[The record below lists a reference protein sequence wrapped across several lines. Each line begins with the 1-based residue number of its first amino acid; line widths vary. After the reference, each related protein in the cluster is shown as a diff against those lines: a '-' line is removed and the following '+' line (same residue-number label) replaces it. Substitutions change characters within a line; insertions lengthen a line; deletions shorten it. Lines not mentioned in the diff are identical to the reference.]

1 MSNGRGKGTSVT
13 LEQWI
18 NTPGIRKGILA
29 VYANE
34 PFDYDDN
41 RVAYEIGRQ
50 IALLAKEAGLTTRGS
65 ILRRKP
71 KSQQMAIVKTKMTI
85 LSEIIYRRL
94 KFKPDHLRVEMF

>member
-1 MSNGRGKGTSVT
+1 MSNTRKGNKVT

-18 NTPGIRKGILA
+18 NTPGIRKGILS

-41 RVAYEIGRQ
+41 RAAYEIGRQ

-65 ILRRKP
+65 VLRKKP
-71 KSQQMAIVKTKMTI
+71 NSQQMAIVKTKMPI

-94 KFKPDHLRVEMF
+94 NFKPDHLRVEMF

>member
-1 MSNGRGKGTSVT
+1 MSNTRKGNKVP

-34 PFDYDDN
+34 PFDYEDN
-41 RVAYEIGRQ
+41 RAAYEVGRQ

-65 ILRRKP
+65 VLRKKP
-71 KSQQMAIVKTKMTI
+71 NSQQMAIVKTKMTL
-85 LSEIIYRRL
+85 LSQIVYKQLMFRPE
-94 KFKPDHLRVEMF
+94 HLALEMF